1 MRFKKIAALALVA
14 GGLIS
19 CSDDSLAPGQGRISV
34 RMTDAPLPLDE
45 VESISMFVVRIEAK
59 TQATTE
65 ADANADV
72 EEDDSESNGWV
83 VLAEPNAA
91 FDLMDLRDGVSAFMG
106 DAAVAAGSYRSMRL
120 ILDTQQSSVTLKDG
134 TVLTGSSTPSILFP
148 SAGQSGIK
156 IIFTNPIEVDE
167 DETTDVLIDFD
178 AELSFVV
185 RGNTILQNG
194 LLFTPVIR
202 ASIQE

>member
-1 MRFKKIAALALVA
+1 MTFRRIAALALVA
-14 GGLIS
+14 GALMS

-34 RMTDAPLPLDE
+34 RMTDAPLDLDE
-45 VESISMFVVRIEAK
+45 VESISVFVVRIEAK
-59 TQATTE
+59 SQATSE

-72 EEDDSESNGWV
+72 AEAESESSGWIT
-83 VLAEPNAA
+83 LAEPNAA

-106 DAAVAAGSYRSMRL
+106 DAAVAAGTYRSMRL
-120 ILDTQQSSVTLKDG
+120 ILDTEQSTVTLKDG
-134 TVLTGSSTPSILFP
+134 TVLSASSTPSILFP

-156 IIFTNPIEVDE
+156 ILFTNPIEVDE
-167 DETTDVLIDFD
+167 DETTDVLVDFD
-178 AELSFVV
+178 AAASFVV

-202 ASIQE
+202 ASIE

>member
-1 MRFKKIAALALVA
+1 MTFRRIAALALVA
-14 GGLIS
+14 GALMS

-34 RMTDAPLPLDE
+34 RMTDAPLDLDE
-45 VESISMFVVRIEAK
+45 VESISVFVVRIEAK
-59 TQATTE
+59 TEATSD

-72 EEDDSESNGWV
+72 AEAESESNGWV
-83 VLAEPNAA
+83 TLAEPNAA

-106 DAAVAAGSYRSMRL
+106 EATVAAGSYRSMRL
-120 ILDTQQSSVTLKDG
+120 ILDTQQSTVTLKNG
-134 TVLTGSSTPSILFP
+134 TVLSASSSPSILFP

-156 IIFTNPIEVDE
+156 ILFTNPIEVDE
-167 DETTDVLIDFD
+167 DETTDVLVDFD
-178 AELSFVV
+178 AGASFVV

-202 ASIQE
+202 ASIQ